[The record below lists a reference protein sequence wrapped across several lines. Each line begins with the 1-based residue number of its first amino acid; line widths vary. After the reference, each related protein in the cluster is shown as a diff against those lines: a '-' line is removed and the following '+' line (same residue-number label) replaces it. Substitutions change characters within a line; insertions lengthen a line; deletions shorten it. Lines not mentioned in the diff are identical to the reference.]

1 MFGHGQEIDSEPPK
15 VLKIGLGIAISI
27 VAYLLVI
34 SGGVDA
40 VKGLLNL
47 GGLLMTIPTL
57 WLVLMTL
64 KLIKPLLRSKSHLA
78 SDIPE
83 DDAISAPKQD
93 RRAIARGLS
102 VIVEKEDEDNA
113 NAG

>member
-1 MFGHGQEIDSEPPK
+1 MGFRPF
-15 VLKIGLGIAISI
+15 A
-27 VAYLLVI
+27 
-34 SGGVDA
+34 
-40 VKGLLNL
+40 
-47 GGLLMTIPTL
+47 MTIPTL
-57 WLVLMTL
+57 WLVLMTF

-83 DDAISAPKQD
+83 DDTIRAPRQD
-93 RRAIARGLS
+93 RRAIVRGLS

>member
-1 MFGHGQEIDSEPPK
+1 MPIFFFLQEGET
-15 VLKIGLGIAISI
+15 VWGFA
-27 VAYLLVI
+27 LLP
-34 SGGVDA
+34 
-40 VKGLLNL
+40 
-47 GGLLMTIPTL
+47 MTIPTL
-57 WLVLMTL
+57 WLVLMTF

-83 DDAISAPKQD
+83 DDAIRAPKQD

-102 VIVEKEDEDNA
+102 VIVEKKNEDNE